1 MDRERFETEGVSAGR
16 SQTRRQ
22 REAAARFRQG
32 GPQTRWGMR
41 LPILRHGPDGYS
53 VVDIVCPAEY
63 SQVGGGMGLANEKII
78 SQVEDLLNGRVVIPS
93 IQRDFV
99 WMRPDVRDL
108 FDSLYRGYPV
118 GALLL
123 WKTNLTVPFKTASV
137 VQAAKS
143 AHQPLYLL
151 DGQQRLTSLAWVYQP
166 ESKADGRLI
175 DLRFDVRTEEFVN
188 PSAIQRKDPLLFPVS
203 TLLQENTQFYQV
215 LNKAGVPFDD
225 PDFDTWTQRLQK
237 VNSIRHH
244 QIAVITYES
253 DDYEEVAELFAR
265 LNKGGRRLSKGDL
278 VYSAIAARWA
288 EGLDTMDAFH
298 QELEDSNFALNREA
312 VLRLMSLLAGA
323 GAHHIKL
330 IGADVG
336 EAALKEAW
344 QATERALRFAVDF
357 LRGECSIPRSE
368 ILSSPNVTIV
378 PALLLHHR
386 DGKLRPGEAQL
397 LRRWVYTAMGFSHY
411 SLQVEGK
418 LDAEA
423 RLIRAREGEGLF
435 AELIRRASG
444 TRSVDSPLQ
453 ARDLEQKY
461 STHPFFRLLYIAALR
476 GRARD
481 WATNIAISDQPMHSG
496 AKIEFHHVFPRARVQ
511 TAYAKEE
518 WNSLANLAF
527 VTGQTNKMISS
538 KIPAEYMAG
547 IARERLAEQWIPE
560 DPELRSLD
568 RFPDFLAGRRCLL
581 ADVLNELLGLP
592 SYAGQAAHP
601 ETDELPAD
609 EAVIAEDPAAP
620 TLVGAQLQGLRTE
633 RGVQIYAIY
642 EGRRADA
649 YYDPSSRTVRIP
661 SGPGRGV
668 YGTPSGAAVAL
679 VHALNPHVNPNRNG
693 WSFWTVTATGKLL
706 QSIR

>member
-1 MDRERFETEGVSAGR
+1 
-16 SQTRRQ
+16 
-22 REAAARFRQG
+22 
-32 GPQTRWGMR
+32 
-41 LPILRHGPDGYS
+41 
-53 VVDIVCPAEY
+53 
-63 SQVGGGMGLANEKII
+63 MGLANQKIA
-78 SQVEDLLNGRVVIPS
+78 SQIEDLLQGKVVIPS

-123 WKTNLTVPFKTASV
+123 WKTNLTVPFKTAAV
-137 VQAAKS
+137 VQADKS

-151 DGQQRLTSLAWVYQP
+151 DGQQRLTSLAWVYRP

-188 PSAIQRKDPLLFPVS
+188 PSAIQSKDPLLFRVS
-203 TLLQENTQFYQV
+203 TLLQENVQYHEVLKAAGIDYSAPQFG
-215 LNKAGVPFDD
+215 A
-225 PDFDTWTQRLQK
+225 WMQRLQK
-237 VNSIRHH
+237 VHDIRK
-244 QIAVITYES
+244 QEIAVITYES

-278 VYSAIAARWA
+278 VYSAIAARWSD
-288 EGLDTMDAFH
+288 GLDTMDAFH
-298 QELEDSNFALNREA
+298 QELQDSNFALNREA
-312 VLRLMSLLAGA
+312 VLRLTSLLAGT

-330 IGADVG
+330 IGADMD

-344 QATERALRFAVDF
+344 HATERALRFAIDF
-357 LRGECSIPRSE
+357 LKGECAIPRSE
-368 ILSSPNVTIV
+368 VLSSPNVTIV

-397 LRRWVYTAMGFSHY
+397 LRRWVYTAMAFSHY

-423 RLIRAREGEGLF
+423 RLIKSREGEGLF

-444 TRSVDSPLQ
+444 TRSRDSALHP
-453 ARDLEQKY
+453 RDLEQKY
-461 STHPFFRLLYIAALR
+461 STHPFFKLLYIAALR
-476 GRARD
+476 GTARD
-481 WATNIAISDQPMHSG
+481 WATNIAISDQPMNSG

-511 TAYAKEE
+511 GTYAKEE

-538 KIPAEYMAG
+538 GLPVDYMAG
-547 IARERLAEQWIPE
+547 IAPERLAEQWIPG

-568 RFPDFLAGRRCLL
+568 RFPDFLAARRSLL
-581 ADVLNELLGLP
+581 ANVLNELLGLP
-592 SYAGQAAHP
+592 RYDAQVIP
-601 ETDELPAD
+601 RDTDELPAD
-609 EAVIAEDPAAP
+609 EQLIVEGPTAP
-620 TLVGAQLQGLRTE
+620 TLVGAEVQELRTK
-633 RGVQIYAIY
+633 RGVEIHAVY
-642 EGRRADA
+642 EGQRVDA
-649 YYDPSSRTVRIP
+649 YYDPLSRVVRIP
-661 SGPGRGV
+661 SGPGRGE
-668 YGTPSGAAVAL
+668 YETPSGAAVAV

-693 WSFWTVTATGKLL
+693 WNFWTVTATGRLL

>member
-1 MDRERFETEGVSAGR
+1 
-16 SQTRRQ
+16 
-22 REAAARFRQG
+22 
-32 GPQTRWGMR
+32 
-41 LPILRHGPDGYS
+41 
-53 VVDIVCPAEY
+53 
-63 SQVGGGMGLANEKII
+63 MGLANQKIA
-78 SQVEDLLNGRVVIPS
+78 SQIEDLLQGKVVIPS

-123 WKTNLTVPFKTASV
+123 WKTNLTVPFKTAAV
-137 VQAAKS
+137 VQADKS

-151 DGQQRLTSLAWVYQP
+151 DGQQRLTSLAWVYRP

-188 PSAIQRKDPLLFPVS
+188 PSAIQSKDPLLFRVS
-203 TLLQENTQFYQV
+203 TLLQENVQYHEV
-215 LNKAGVPFDD
+215 LRAAGVDYSAPQFGA
-225 PDFDTWTQRLQK
+225 WMQRLQK
-237 VNSIRHH
+237 VHDIRK
-244 QIAVITYES
+244 QEIAVITYES

-278 VYSAIAARWA
+278 VYSAIAARWSD
-288 EGLDTMDAFH
+288 GLDTMDAFH
-298 QELEDSNFALNREA
+298 QELQDSNFALNREA
-312 VLRLMSLLAGA
+312 VLRLTSLLAGT

-330 IGADVG
+330 IGADMD

-344 QATERALRFAVDF
+344 HATERALRFAIDF
-357 LRGECSIPRSE
+357 LKGECAIPRSE
-368 ILSSPNVTIV
+368 VLSSPNVTIV

-397 LRRWVYTAMGFSHY
+397 LRRWVYTAMAFSHY

-418 LDAEA
+418 LDSEA
-423 RLIRAREGEGLF
+423 RLIKSREGEGLF

-444 TRSVDSPLQ
+444 TRSRDSALHP
-453 ARDLEQKY
+453 RDLEQKY
-461 STHPFFRLLYIAALR
+461 STHPFFKLLYIAALR
-476 GRARD
+476 GTARD
-481 WATNIAISDQPMHSG
+481 WATNIAISDQPMNSG

-511 TAYAKEE
+511 GTYAKEE

-538 KIPAEYMAG
+538 GLPVDYMAG
-547 IARERLAEQWIPE
+547 IAPERLAEQWIPG

-568 RFPDFLAGRRCLL
+568 RFPDFLVARRSLL
-581 ADVLNELLGLP
+581 ANVLNELLGLP
-592 SYAGQAAHP
+592 SYDAQVIP
-601 ETDELPAD
+601 RDIDELPGD
-609 EAVIAEDPAAP
+609 EQLIVEGPTAP
-620 TLVGAQLQGLRTE
+620 TLVGAEIQELRTK
-633 RGVQIYAIY
+633 RGVEIHAVY
-642 EGRRADA
+642 EGQRVDA
-649 YYDPSSRTVRIP
+649 YYDPLSRVVRIP
-661 SGPGRGV
+661 SGPGRGE
-668 YGTPSGAAVAL
+668 YETPSGAAVAV

-693 WSFWTVTATGKLL
+693 WNFWTVTATERLL

>member
-1 MDRERFETEGVSAGR
+1 MAEHTQAGG
-16 SQTRRQ
+16 S
-22 REAAARFRQG
+22 
-32 GPQTRWGMR
+32 
-41 LPILRHGPDGYS
+41 
-53 VVDIVCPAEY
+53 
-63 SQVGGGMGLANEKII
+63 MGLANQKIA
-78 SQVEDLLNGRVVIPS
+78 SQIEDLLQGKVVIPS

-123 WKTNLTVPFKTASV
+123 WKTNLTVPFKTAAV
-137 VQAAKS
+137 VQADKS

-151 DGQQRLTSLAWVYQP
+151 DGQQRLTSLAWVYRP
-166 ESKADGRLI
+166 ESKADGRFI

-188 PSAIQRKDPLLFPVS
+188 PSAIQSKDPLLFRVS
-203 TLLQENTQFYQV
+203 TLLQENVQYHEVLKAAGIDYSAPQFG
-215 LNKAGVPFDD
+215 A
-225 PDFDTWTQRLQK
+225 WMQRLQK
-237 VNSIRHH
+237 VHDIRK
-244 QIAVITYES
+244 QEIAVITYES

-278 VYSAIAARWA
+278 VYSAIASRWSD
-288 EGLDTMDAFH
+288 GLDTMDAFH
-298 QELEDSNFALNREA
+298 QELQDSNFALNREA
-312 VLRLMSLLAGA
+312 VLRLTSLLAGT

-330 IGADVG
+330 IGADMD

-344 QATERALRFAVDF
+344 HATERALRFAIDF
-357 LRGECSIPRSE
+357 LKGECAIPRSE
-368 ILSSPNVTIV
+368 VLSSPNVTIV

-397 LRRWVYTAMGFSHY
+397 LRRWVYTAMAFSHY

-423 RLIRAREGEGLF
+423 RLIKSREGEGLF

-444 TRSVDSPLQ
+444 TRSRDSALHP
-453 ARDLEQKY
+453 RDLEQKY
-461 STHPFFRLLYIAALR
+461 STHPFFKLLYIAALR
-476 GRARD
+476 GTARD
-481 WATNIAISDQPMHSG
+481 WATNIAISDQPMNSG

-511 TAYAKEE
+511 GTYAKEE

-538 KIPAEYMAG
+538 GLPVDYMAG
-547 IARERLAEQWIPE
+547 IAPERLAEQWIPG

-568 RFPDFLAGRRCLL
+568 RFPDFLAARRSLL
-581 ADVLNELLGLP
+581 ANVLNELLGLP
-592 SYAGQAAHP
+592 RYDAQVIP
-601 ETDELPAD
+601 RDTDELPAD
-609 EAVIAEDPAAP
+609 EQLIVEGPTAP
-620 TLVGAQLQGLRTE
+620 TLVGAEVQELRTK
-633 RGVQIYAIY
+633 RGVEIHAVY
-642 EGRRADA
+642 EGQRVDA
-649 YYDPSSRTVRIP
+649 YYDPLSRVVRIP
-661 SGPGRGV
+661 SGPGRGE
-668 YGTPSGAAVAL
+668 YETPSGAAVAV

-693 WSFWTVTATGKLL
+693 WNFWTVTATGRLL

>member
-1 MDRERFETEGVSAGR
+1 MQRVQAGDGECRPRERISLHKTLTP
-16 SQTRRQ
+16 Q
-22 REAAARFRQG
+22 AA
-32 GPQTRWGMR
+32 
-41 LPILRHGPDGYS
+41 
-53 VVDIVCPAEY
+53 VDIVCLAQY

-78 SQVEDLLNGRVVIPS
+78 SQVEDLLKGRVVIPS

-123 WKTNLTVPFKTASV
+123 WKTNLTVPFKTAAV
-137 VQAAKS
+137 VQTATS

-151 DGQQRLTSLAWVYQP
+151 DGQQRLTSLAWVYRP

-215 LNKAGVPFDD
+215 LNKAGVPFDA
-225 PDFDTWTQRLQK
+225 PEFDLWTQRLQK

-288 EGLDTMDAFH
+288 EGLETMDTFH
-298 QELEDSNFALNREA
+298 QELQDSNFVLNREA
-312 VLRLMSLLAGA
+312 VLRLMSLLAGT

-330 IGADVG
+330 IGADVD

-368 ILSSPNVTIV
+368 ILSSPNVAIV

-423 RLIRAREGEGLF
+423 RLIRSREGEDLF
-435 AELIRRASG
+435 VELIRRASG

-461 STHPFFRLLYIAALR
+461 STHPFFKLLYIAALR

-511 TAYAKEE
+511 PAYAKEE

-538 KIPAEYMAG
+538 KLPAEYMAG

-560 DPELRSLD
+560 DPELRSLE
-568 RFPDFLAGRRCLL
+568 RFPDFLAGRRRLL

-592 SYAGQAAHP
+592 SYGGRDAHP
-601 ETDELPAD
+601 VSDELPAD
-609 EAVIAEDPAAP
+609 EEVIAEDPAAP
-620 TLVGAQLQGLRTE
+620 TLVGARVQELRTE
-633 RGVQIYAIY
+633 QGIEIHATY
-642 EGRRADA
+642 EGRRVDA
-649 YYDPSSRTVRIP
+649 YYDPSSRIVTIP
-661 SGPGRGV
+661 SGPGRGE
-668 YGTPSGAAVAL
+668 YESPSGAAVAL
-679 VHALNPHVNPNRNG
+679 VQALNPHVNPNRNG
-693 WSFWTVTATGKLL
+693 WSFWAVTATGHLL

>member
-1 MDRERFETEGVSAGR
+1 MAEHTQAGG
-16 SQTRRQ
+16 S
-22 REAAARFRQG
+22 
-32 GPQTRWGMR
+32 
-41 LPILRHGPDGYS
+41 
-53 VVDIVCPAEY
+53 
-63 SQVGGGMGLANEKII
+63 MGLANQKIA
-78 SQVEDLLNGRVVIPS
+78 SQIEDLLQGKVVIPS

-123 WKTNLTVPFKTASV
+123 WKTNLTVPFKTAAV
-137 VQAAKS
+137 VQADKS

-151 DGQQRLTSLAWVYQP
+151 DGQQRLTSLAWVYRP

-188 PSAIQRKDPLLFPVS
+188 PSAIQSKDPLLFRVS
-203 TLLQENTQFYQV
+203 TLLQENVQYHEVLKAAGIDYSAPQFG
-215 LNKAGVPFDD
+215 A
-225 PDFDTWTQRLQK
+225 WMQRLQK
-237 VNSIRHH
+237 VHDIRK
-244 QIAVITYES
+244 QEIAVITYES

-278 VYSAIAARWA
+278 VYSAIAARWSD
-288 EGLDTMDAFH
+288 GLDTMDAFH
-298 QELEDSNFALNREA
+298 QELQDSNFALNREA
-312 VLRLMSLLAGA
+312 VLRLTSLLAGT

-330 IGADVG
+330 IGADMD

-344 QATERALRFAVDF
+344 HATERALRFAIDF
-357 LRGECSIPRSE
+357 LKGECAIPRSE
-368 ILSSPNVTIV
+368 VLSSPNVTIV

-397 LRRWVYTAMGFSHY
+397 LRRWVYTAMAFSHY

-423 RLIRAREGEGLF
+423 RLIKSREGEGLF

-444 TRSVDSPLQ
+444 TRSRDSALHP
-453 ARDLEQKY
+453 RDLEQKY
-461 STHPFFRLLYIAALR
+461 STHPFFKLLYIAALR
-476 GRARD
+476 GTARD
-481 WATNIAISDQPMHSG
+481 WATNIAISDQPMNSG

-511 TAYAKEE
+511 GTYAKEE

-538 KIPAEYMAG
+538 GLPVDYMAG
-547 IARERLAEQWIPE
+547 IAPERLAEQWIPG

-568 RFPDFLAGRRCLL
+568 RFPDFLAARRSLL
-581 ADVLNELLGLP
+581 ANVLNGLLGLP
-592 SYAGQAAHP
+592 RYDAQVIP
-601 ETDELPAD
+601 RDTDELPAD
-609 EAVIAEDPAAP
+609 EQLIVEGPTAP
-620 TLVGAQLQGLRTE
+620 TLVGAEVQELRTK
-633 RGVQIYAIY
+633 RGVEIHAVY
-642 EGRRADA
+642 EGQRVDA
-649 YYDPSSRTVRIP
+649 YYDPLSRVVRVP
-661 SGPGRGV
+661 SGPGRGE
-668 YGTPSGAAVAL
+668 YETPSGAAVAV

-693 WSFWTVTATGKLL
+693 WNFWTVTATGRLL

>member
-1 MDRERFETEGVSAGR
+1 MDHSQAGG
-16 SQTRRQ
+16 S
-22 REAAARFRQG
+22 
-32 GPQTRWGMR
+32 
-41 LPILRHGPDGYS
+41 
-53 VVDIVCPAEY
+53 
-63 SQVGGGMGLANEKII
+63 MGLANEKII
-78 SQVEDLLNGRVVIPS
+78 SQVENLLQGRVVIPS

-123 WKTNLTVPFKTASV
+123 WKTNLTVPFKTAAV
-137 VQAAKS
+137 VQADKA
-143 AHQPLYLL
+143 AHQPFYLL
-151 DGQQRLTSLAWVYQP
+151 DGQQRLTSLAWVYRP

-188 PSAIQRKDPLLFPVS
+188 PSAIQSKDPLLFRVS
-203 TLLQENTQFYQV
+203 TLLQENVQYHEV
-215 LNKAGVPFDD
+215 LNAAGVEYSD
-225 PDFDTWTQRLQK
+225 PHFGAWMQRLQR
-237 VNSIRHH
+237 VHDIRR
-244 QIAVITYES
+244 QEIAVITYES

-298 QELEDSNFALNREA
+298 QELQDSNFALNREA

-330 IGADVG
+330 IGADMD

-344 QATERALRFAVDF
+344 HATERALRFAIDF
-357 LRGECSIPRSE
+357 LKGECSIPRSE
-368 ILSSPNVTIV
+368 VLSSPNVTIV

-397 LRRWVYTAMGFSHY
+397 LRRWVYTAMAFSHY

-423 RLIRAREGEGLF
+423 RLIRTRAGEDLF

-444 TRSVDSPLQ
+444 TRSRDSALHP
-453 ARDLEQKY
+453 RDLEQKY
-461 STHPFFRLLYIAALR
+461 STHPFFKLLYIAALR
-476 GRARD
+476 GTARD
-481 WATNIAISDQPMHSG
+481 WATNIAISDQPMNSG

-511 TAYAKEE
+511 GTYAKEE

-538 KIPAEYMAG
+538 RLPAQYMAE
-547 IARERLAEQWIPE
+547 IAPERLAEQWIPG

-568 RFPDFLAGRRCLL
+568 RFPDFLAARRSLL
-581 ADVLNELLGLP
+581 ANALNELLGLP
-592 SYAGQAAHP
+592 RYDAQAAHRGP
-601 ETDELPAD
+601 DELPAD
-609 EAVIAEDPAAP
+609 EELIVEDPAAP
-620 TLVGAQLQGLRTE
+620 TLVGADVRELCTEQGVE
-633 RGVQIYAIY
+633 IHVIY
-642 EGRRADA
+642 EDRRVDA
-649 YYDPSSRTVRIP
+649 YYDPSSRTVTIP
-661 SGPGRGV
+661 SGPGRGA
-668 YGTPSGAAVAL
+668 YETPSGAAAAL
-679 VHALNPHVNPNRNG
+679 VRALNPHVVPNRNG
-693 WSFWTVTATGKLL
+693 WTFWTVTATGERLR
-706 QSIR
+706 SIR

>member
-1 MDRERFETEGVSAGR
+1 
-16 SQTRRQ
+16 
-22 REAAARFRQG
+22 
-32 GPQTRWGMR
+32 
-41 LPILRHGPDGYS
+41 
-53 VVDIVCPAEY
+53 
-63 SQVGGGMGLANEKII
+63 MGLANQKIA
-78 SQVEDLLNGRVVIPS
+78 SQIEDLLQGKVVIPS

-123 WKTNLTVPFKTASV
+123 WKTNLTVPFKTAAV
-137 VQAAKS
+137 VQADKS

-151 DGQQRLTSLAWVYQP
+151 DGQQRLTSLAWVYRP

-188 PSAIQRKDPLLFPVS
+188 PSAIQSKDPLLFRVS
-203 TLLQENTQFYQV
+203 TLLQENVQYHEV
-215 LNKAGVPFDD
+215 LKEAGVDYSAPQFGA
-225 PDFDTWTQRLQK
+225 WMQRLQR
-237 VNSIRHH
+237 VHDIRK
-244 QIAVITYES
+244 QEIAVITYES

-278 VYSAIAARWA
+278 VYSAIAARWSD
-288 EGLDTMDAFH
+288 GLDTMDAFH
-298 QELEDSNFALNREA
+298 QELQDSNFALNREA
-312 VLRLMSLLAGA
+312 VLRLTSLLAGT

-330 IGADVG
+330 IGADMD

-344 QATERALRFAVDF
+344 HATERALRFAIDF
-357 LRGECSIPRSE
+357 LKGECAIPRSE
-368 ILSSPNVTIV
+368 VLSSPNVTIV

-397 LRRWVYTAMGFSHY
+397 LRRWVYTAMAFSHY

-418 LDAEA
+418 LDSEA
-423 RLIRAREGEGLF
+423 RLIKSREGEGLF

-444 TRSVDSPLQ
+444 TRSRDSALHP
-453 ARDLEQKY
+453 RDLEQKY
-461 STHPFFRLLYIAALR
+461 STHPFFKLLYIAALR
-476 GRARD
+476 GTARD
-481 WATNIAISDQPMHSG
+481 WATNIAISDQPMNSG

-511 TAYAKEE
+511 GTYAKEE

-538 KIPAEYMAG
+538 GLPVDYMAG
-547 IARERLAEQWIPE
+547 IAPERLAEQWIPG

-568 RFPDFLAGRRCLL
+568 RFPDFLAARRSLL
-581 ADVLNELLGLP
+581 ANVLNELLGLP
-592 SYAGQAAHP
+592 SYDAQVIP
-601 ETDELPAD
+601 RDIDELPGD
-609 EAVIAEDPAAP
+609 EQLIVEGPTAP
-620 TLVGAQLQGLRTE
+620 TLVGAEIQELRTK
-633 RGVQIYAIY
+633 RGVEIHAVY
-642 EGRRADA
+642 EGQRVDA
-649 YYDPSSRTVRIP
+649 YYDPLSRVVRIP
-661 SGPGRGV
+661 SGPGRGE
-668 YGTPSGAAVAL
+668 YETPSGAAVAV

-693 WSFWTVTATGKLL
+693 WNFWTVTATERLL

>member
-1 MDRERFETEGVSAGR
+1 
-16 SQTRRQ
+16 
-22 REAAARFRQG
+22 
-32 GPQTRWGMR
+32 
-41 LPILRHGPDGYS
+41 
-53 VVDIVCPAEY
+53 
-63 SQVGGGMGLANEKII
+63 MGLANQKIA
-78 SQVEDLLNGRVVIPS
+78 SQIEDLLQGKVVIPS

-123 WKTNLTVPFKTASV
+123 WKTNLTVPFKTAAV
-137 VQAAKS
+137 VQADKS

-151 DGQQRLTSLAWVYQP
+151 DGQQRLTSLAWVYRP

-188 PSAIQRKDPLLFPVS
+188 PSAIQSKDPLLFRVS
-203 TLLQENTQFYQV
+203 TLLQENVQYHEVLKAAGIDYSAPQFG
-215 LNKAGVPFDD
+215 A
-225 PDFDTWTQRLQK
+225 WMQRLQK
-237 VNSIRHH
+237 VHDIRK
-244 QIAVITYES
+244 QEIAVITYES

-278 VYSAIAARWA
+278 VYSAIAARWSD
-288 EGLDTMDAFH
+288 GLDTMDAFH
-298 QELEDSNFALNREA
+298 QELQDSNFALNREA
-312 VLRLMSLLAGA
+312 VLRLTSLLAGT

-330 IGADVG
+330 IGADMD

-344 QATERALRFAVDF
+344 HATERALRFAIDF
-357 LRGECSIPRSE
+357 LKGECAIPRSE
-368 ILSSPNVTIV
+368 VLSSPNVTIV

-386 DGKLRPGEAQL
+386 DGKLRPEEAQL
-397 LRRWVYTAMGFSHY
+397 LRRWVYTAMAFSHY

-423 RLIRAREGEGLF
+423 RLIKTREGEGLF

-444 TRSVDSPLQ
+444 TRSRDSALHP
-453 ARDLEQKY
+453 RDLEQKY
-461 STHPFFRLLYIAALR
+461 STHPFFKLLYIAALR
-476 GRARD
+476 GTARD
-481 WATNIAISDQPMHSG
+481 WATNIAISDQPMNSG

-511 TAYAKEE
+511 GTYAKEE

-538 KIPAEYMAG
+538 GLPVDYMAG
-547 IARERLAEQWIPE
+547 IAPERLAEQWIPG

-568 RFPDFLAGRRCLL
+568 RFPDFLAARRSLL
-581 ADVLNELLGLP
+581 ANVLNGLLGLP
-592 SYAGQAAHP
+592 RYDAQVIP
-601 ETDELPAD
+601 RDTDELPAD
-609 EAVIAEDPAAP
+609 EQLIVEGPTAP
-620 TLVGAQLQGLRTE
+620 TLVGAEVQELRTK
-633 RGVQIYAIY
+633 RGVEIHAVY
-642 EGRRADA
+642 EGQRVDA
-649 YYDPSSRTVRIP
+649 YYDPLSRVVRIP
-661 SGPGRGV
+661 SGPGRGE
-668 YGTPSGAAVAL
+668 YETPSGAAVAV

-693 WSFWTVTATGKLL
+693 WNFWTVTATGRLL

>member
-1 MDRERFETEGVSAGR
+1 
-16 SQTRRQ
+16 
-22 REAAARFRQG
+22 
-32 GPQTRWGMR
+32 
-41 LPILRHGPDGYS
+41 
-53 VVDIVCPAEY
+53 
-63 SQVGGGMGLANEKII
+63 MGLANQKIA
-78 SQVEDLLNGRVVIPS
+78 SQIEDLLQGKVVIPS

-123 WKTNLTVPFKTASV
+123 WKTNLTVPFKTAAV
-137 VQAAKS
+137 VQADKS

-151 DGQQRLTSLAWVYQP
+151 DGQQRLTSLAWVYRP

-188 PSAIQRKDPLLFPVS
+188 PSAIQSKDPLLFRVS
-203 TLLQENTQFYQV
+203 TLLQENVQYHEV
-215 LNKAGVPFDD
+215 LRAAGVDYSAPQFGA
-225 PDFDTWTQRLQK
+225 WMQRLQK
-237 VNSIRHH
+237 VHDIRK
-244 QIAVITYES
+244 QEIAVITYES

-278 VYSAIAARWA
+278 VYSAIAARWSD
-288 EGLDTMDAFH
+288 GLDTMDAFH
-298 QELEDSNFALNREA
+298 QELQDSNFALNREA
-312 VLRLMSLLAGA
+312 VLRLTSLLAGT

-330 IGADVG
+330 IGADMD

-344 QATERALRFAVDF
+344 HATERALRFAIDF
-357 LRGECSIPRSE
+357 LKGECAIPRSE
-368 ILSSPNVTIV
+368 VLSSPNVTIV

-397 LRRWVYTAMGFSHY
+397 LRRWVYTAMAFSHY

-418 LDAEA
+418 LDSEA
-423 RLIRAREGEGLF
+423 RLIKSREGEGLF

-444 TRSVDSPLQ
+444 TRSRDSALHP
-453 ARDLEQKY
+453 RDLEQKY
-461 STHPFFRLLYIAALR
+461 STHPFFKLLYIAALR
-476 GRARD
+476 GTARD
-481 WATNIAISDQPMHSG
+481 WATNIAISDQPMNSG

-511 TAYAKEE
+511 GTYAKEE

-538 KIPAEYMAG
+538 GLPVDYMAG
-547 IARERLAEQWIPE
+547 IAPERLAEQWIPG

-568 RFPDFLAGRRCLL
+568 RFPDFLAARRSLL
-581 ADVLNELLGLP
+581 ANVLNELLGLP
-592 SYAGQAAHP
+592 SYDAQVIP
-601 ETDELPAD
+601 RDIDELPGD
-609 EAVIAEDPAAP
+609 EQLIVEGPTAP
-620 TLVGAQLQGLRTE
+620 TLVGAEIQELRTK
-633 RGVQIYAIY
+633 RGVEIHAVY
-642 EGRRADA
+642 EGQRVDA
-649 YYDPSSRTVRIP
+649 YYDPLSRVVRIP
-661 SGPGRGV
+661 SGPGRGE
-668 YGTPSGAAVAL
+668 YETPSGAAVAV

-693 WSFWTVTATGKLL
+693 WNFWTVTATERLL

>member
-1 MDRERFETEGVSAGR
+1 M
-16 SQTRRQ
+16 
-22 REAAARFRQG
+22 
-32 GPQTRWGMR
+32 
-41 LPILRHGPDGYS
+41 
-53 VVDIVCPAEY
+53 
-63 SQVGGGMGLANEKII
+63 
-78 SQVEDLLNGRVVIPS
+78 EDLLNGRVVIPS

-123 WKTNLTVPFKTASV
+123 WKTNLAVPFKTAAV
-137 VQAAKS
+137 VQASKS
-143 AHQPLYLL
+143 VHQPLYLL
-151 DGQQRLTSLAWVYQP
+151 DGQQRLTSLAWVYRP

-188 PSAIQRKDPLLFPVS
+188 PSAVQRKDPLLFPVS
-203 TLLQENTQFYQV
+203 TLLQAGTQFYQ
-215 LNKAGVPFDD
+215 LLLKAGVSFEDEN
-225 PDFDTWTQRLQK
+225 FGAWTRRMEK
-237 VNSIRHH
+237 VNGIRHH

-253 DDYEEVAELFAR
+253 DDYEEVAEVFAR

-288 EGLDTMDAFH
+288 DGLDTMDAFH
-298 QELEDSNFALNREA
+298 QELQDSNFALNREA
-312 VLRLMSLLAGA
+312 VLRLMSLLAGT

-330 IGADVG
+330 IGADVD

-368 ILSSPNVTIV
+368 ILSSPNVAIV

-386 DGKLRPGEAQL
+386 DGKLHPGEAQQ

-423 RLIRAREGEGLF
+423 RLIRARGGEDLF
-435 AELIRRASG
+435 TELIRRASG
-444 TRSVDSPLQ
+444 TRSADSPLH

-481 WATNIAISDQPMHSG
+481 WATNIAISDQPMTSG

-538 KIPAEYMAG
+538 KLPAEYTVG
-547 IARERLAEQWIPE
+547 IAPERLAEQWIPD
-560 DPELRSLD
+560 DPDLRSFD
-568 RFPDFLAGRRCLL
+568 RFPDFLAARRRLL
-581 ADVLNELLGLP
+581 AAVLNEMLGL
-592 SYAGQAAHP
+592 SAGAGQTADRDV
-601 ETDELPAD
+601 DELPAD
-609 EAVIAEDPAAP
+609 EEVIAEDTTAP
-620 TLVGAQLQGLRTE
+620 TLVGAEVQELRTE
-633 RGVQIYAIY
+633 NGVEVHAVYD
-642 EGRRADA
+642 GRHVAG
-649 YYDPSSRTVRIP
+649 YYDPSSRGVTIP
-661 SGPGRGV
+661 SGPGQGA
-668 YGTPSGAAVAL
+668 YESPSGAAVA
-679 VHALNPHVNPNRNG
+679 VVMALNPHVRPQRNG
-693 WSFWTVTATGKLL
+693 WSFWYVTATGKLL

>member
-1 MDRERFETEGVSAGR
+1 
-16 SQTRRQ
+16 
-22 REAAARFRQG
+22 
-32 GPQTRWGMR
+32 
-41 LPILRHGPDGYS
+41 
-53 VVDIVCPAEY
+53 
-63 SQVGGGMGLANEKII
+63 MGLANDRII
-78 SQVEDLLNGRVVIPS
+78 TQVEDLLRGRVVIPS

-123 WKTNLTVPFKTASV
+123 WKTNLAVPFKTAAV
-137 VQAAKS
+137 VQTEKS
-143 AHQPLYLL
+143 ERQPVYLL
-151 DGQQRLTSLAWVYQP
+151 DGQQRLTSLAWVYRP

-188 PSAIQRKDPLLFPVS
+188 PSAVQRKDALLVPVS
-203 TLLQENTQFYQV
+203 TLLQENVQFYQV
-215 LNKAGVPFDD
+215 LRKAGVSIDD
-225 PDFDTWTQRLQK
+225 PNFDAWVQRLQK
-237 VNSIRHH
+237 VNNIRQH

-288 EGLDTMDAFH
+288 DGLDTMDAFH
-298 QELEDSNFALNREA
+298 QELQDGNFPLNREA
-312 VLRLMSLLAGA
+312 VLRLMSLLAGT

-330 IGADVG
+330 IGADVD

-344 QATERALRFAVDF
+344 QATERALRFAIDF
-357 LRGECSIPRSE
+357 LKGECSIPRSE

-397 LRRWVYTAMGFSHY
+397 LRRWVYTAMAFSHY

-423 RLIRAREGEGLF
+423 RLIKSRTGDDLF

-444 TRSVDSPLQ
+444 PRSLDSALHP
-453 ARDLEQKY
+453 RDLEQKY
-461 STHPFFRLLYIAALR
+461 STHPFFKLLYIAALR
-476 GRARD
+476 GTARD
-481 WATNIAISDQPMHSG
+481 WATNIAISDQPMNSG

-511 TAYAKEE
+511 GAYAKEE

-527 VTGQTNKMISS
+527 ITGQTNKMISS
-538 KIPAEYMAG
+538 RLPAQYMAEV
-547 IARERLAEQWIPE
+547 ARERLAEQWIPD
-560 DPELRSLD
+560 DPSLRSLE
-568 RFPDFLAGRRCLL
+568 RFPDFLAARRRAL
-581 ADVLNELLGLP
+581 ANVLNELLGLP
-592 SYAGQAAHP
+592 AYDGHSVHQD
-601 ETDELPAD
+601 TDELPAD
-609 EAVIAEDPAAP
+609 EQVLAEDPSAP
-620 TLVGAQLQGLRTE
+620 TLIGADVHRLRTK
-633 RGVQIYAIY
+633 RGVEVHAVY
-642 EGRRADA
+642 EGRRTDA
-649 YYDPSSRTVRIP
+649 FYDPLSRTVTIP
-661 SGPGRGV
+661 SGPGRGE
-668 YGTPSGAAVAL
+668 YDTPSGAAVAV

-693 WSFWTVTATGKLL
+693 WSFWIVTTTGQLL